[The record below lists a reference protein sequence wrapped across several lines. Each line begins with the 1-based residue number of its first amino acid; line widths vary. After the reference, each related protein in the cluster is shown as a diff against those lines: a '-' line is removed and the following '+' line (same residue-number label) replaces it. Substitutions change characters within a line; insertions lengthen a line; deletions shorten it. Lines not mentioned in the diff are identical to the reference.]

1 MAINKTKSKKIPLSE
16 QFQNPFEQLQNEA
29 KSIPLTHIHDH
40 LHSWLGTGTV
50 IKSGGFELVVKRTIL
65 FLK

>member
-1 MAINKTKSKKIPLSE
+1 MKSKKIPLSE
-16 QFQNPFEQLQNEA
+16 QFQNPFEQLQNET
-29 KSIPLTHIHDH
+29 KSIPLTHTDR

>member
-1 MAINKTKSKKIPLSE
+1 MAINNIKLSE

>member
-1 MAINKTKSKKIPLSE
+1 VAINNIKLSE

-29 KSIPLTHIHDH
+29 KSIPLTHIHDRS
-40 LHSWLGTGTV
+40 LSWLGTGTV